1 MGIDVKDSK
10 TQHRFVERRAQ
21 GISLRAVADE
31 LRIGVQTA
39 VRWERKFKEQIES
52 LKVLEL
58 EALQEKY
65 WLTEKAR
72 IERLGGQLL
81 RIKDQLDESDFS
93 DIEAPKLLDMELKLD
108 ATLSKGTSRLAHKT
122 PGDQNEAPH
131 VSFAE
136 SPEYKKFLSTLMRA
150 LEPFTEARDA
160 VSLGLLEEGAPIK
173 DAGRDGSG
181 KQHKH

>member
-39 VRWERKFKEQIES
+39 VRWERKFKEQVER

-65 WLTEKAR
+65 WLTEKAHR
-72 IERLGGQLL
+72 TLGGP
-81 RIKDQLDESDFS
+81 
-93 DIEAPKLLDMELKLD
+93 A
-108 ATLSKGTSRLAHKT
+108 LA
-122 PGDQNEAPH
+122 D
-131 VSFAE
+131 
-136 SPEYKKFLSTLMRA
+136 
-150 LEPFTEARDA
+150 
-160 VSLGLLEEGAPIK
+160 
-173 DAGRDGSG
+173 
-181 KQHKH
+181 